1 MIGWQL
7 TKKSTEWWIMN
18 DTTMIRRSP
27 PFWYSRSQ
35 WLWWFCLFHSWCWS
49 WMKKV
54 AILSSPSRPLLLSVL
69 WWAPFFFAGFLS
81 FSGEPLSSFT
91 SSSDV
96 IVLKSFFEMPI
107 SYSSCFHNTKCF
119 AFSSNFQHHFHFPGC
134 QFISII
140 LICFL
145 YQICEKL
152 VIKKSP
158 LIMSHQNCYRYLIS
172 TICGPSCPPSPDVV
186 VDILFWI
193 GECSRL
199 FAQNDQT
206 LCAW

>member
-7 TKKSTEWWIMN
+7 TKKSTETEWHN
-18 DTTMIRRSP
+18 RSP
-27 PFWYSRSQ
+27 SFLYPRSQ
-35 WLWWFCLFHSWCWS
+35 WLWWFCLFRSWCWS

-119 AFSSNFQHHFHFPGC
+119 AFFFKALTFNITFIFQAVN
-134 QFISII
+134 S
-140 LICFL
+140 
-145 YQICEKL
+145 
-152 VIKKSP
+152 
-158 LIMSHQNCYRYLIS
+158 YL
-172 TICGPSCPPSPDVV
+172 
-186 VDILFWI
+186 LF
-193 GECSRL
+193 
-199 FAQNDQT
+199 
-206 LCAW
+206 